1 MFKLYLLSTLVN
13 YVVRYGSS
21 KKVDERL
28 KSEDFIIKEDK
39 DKNLKNLLFSL
50 IPFYHLYDSYK
61 KIFDFDN
68 YYYKERKE
76 RWTNGSIYK
85 KMNNKVNNATESKKE
100 EKYNNVTYTNEYVKE
115 KENDKNKVLVKTK
128 KL

>member
-13 YVVRYGSS
+13 YVVRYNVDR
-21 KKVDERL
+21 KVDEKL
-28 KSEDFIIKEDK
+28 KGEDFIIKEDK
-39 DKNLKNLLFSL
+39 ERNFKNFIYSL

-85 KMNNKVNNATESKKE
+85 EWNRNVNNVTTETKN
-100 EKYNNVTYTNEYVKE
+100 EKIYNNVINTNEYVKE
-115 KENDKNKVLVKTK
+115 KDKDKVLIKKK